1 MQRTRKL
8 DNWLLAYGDF
18 TEGSESPP
26 IFHAWVAFSMLAG
39 AMQRKLF
46 MDAGYFQVHSNMYIV
61 LVAPPGRSRKTT
73 ALMIGKRILKSVLDY
88 GQEINFSTQAS
99 SVAALV
105 KQMSAIPNKDH
116 QSLTAISLE
125 LGSLLG
131 TKSTEMVDFLVD
143 IFDCNPD
150 WDKQTVS
157 RGMEK
162 IENPWL
168 NLIAAT
174 TTQWM
179 GDNMSST
186 IVEGGFV
193 GRTIF
198 VFADVRKR
206 IAFPELSEEQKK
218 LRIAL
223 AHDLAHIASLKGQFT
238 FSPEA
243 REAFRYWYEEIR
255 EDEQNLDPRLAGYY
269 ERKHI
274 YVLKL
279 AMALRISQEDQFVL
293 QEVDINTALEY
304 LKMTEPGMHRAFSA
318 VGKNIH
324 STELIR
330 IRDQIQRAPRG
341 MTYKQILAANI
352 HSADRDVIDKLLQSL
367 EQMGEISIVTGG
379 IYVSATQRS
388 KANEA

>member
-1 MQRTRKL
+1 
-8 DNWLLAYGDF
+8 
-18 TEGSESPP
+18 
-26 IFHAWVAFSMLAG
+26 
-39 AMQRKLF
+39 MQRKLY
-46 MDAGYFQVHSNMYIV
+46 MDAGYFQVHSNMYVV

-73 ALMIGKRILKSVLDY
+73 ALMIGKRVLKSVLDY

-105 KQMSAIPNKDH
+105 KQMAAIQNKDH

-131 TKSTEMVDFLVD
+131 SKSTEMVDFLVD

-206 IAFPELSEEQKK
+206 IAFPELTDEQKK
-218 LRIAL
+218 LRVAL

-238 FSPEA
+238 FDPAA
-243 REAFRYWYEEIR
+243 REAFRYWYEEVR
-255 EDEQNLDPRLAGYY
+255 EDELNLDPRLAGYY

-279 AMALRISQEDQFVL
+279 AMCLRIAEKDSLIL
-293 QEVDINTALEY
+293 QEMDIATALDY
-304 LKMTEPGMHRAFSA
+304 LRLTEPGMHRAFSA

-324 STELIR
+324 STELMR
-330 IRDQIQRAPRG
+330 IKEQIERSTKG
-341 MTYKQILAANI
+341 MTFKQVLAANI
-352 HSADRDVIDKLLQSL
+352 HSADMQTIEGLLGSL
-367 EQMGEISIVTGG
+367 VHMGEIIQDRG
-379 IYVSATQRS
+379 IYVSTQKRQA
-388 KANEA
+388 ANEA

>member
-8 DNWLLAYGDF
+8 ENWLKGYGEF

-26 IFHAWVAFSMLAG
+26 IFHVWVGLSMLAG
-39 AMQRKLF
+39 AMQRKLY

-73 ALMIGKRILKSVLDY
+73 ALMIGKRILKGVMDY

-131 TKSTEMVDFLVD
+131 SKTTEMVDFLVD

-162 IENPWL
+162 IEHPWL

-198 VFADVRKR
+198 VFADSRKR
-206 IAFPELSEEQKK
+206 IAFPELTEEQK
-218 LRIAL
+218 RIRAAL
-223 AHDLAHIASLKGQFT
+223 AHDLAHISKLKGQFT
-238 FSPEA
+238 FAPEA
-243 REAFRYWYEEIR
+243 REAFRHWYEEIR
-255 EDEQNLDPRLAGYY
+255 EDELNLDPRLAGYY

-279 AMALRISQEDQFVL
+279 AMALRISQEDAFVI
-293 QEVDINTALEY
+293 QEVDIETALEY
-304 LKMTEPGMHRAFSA
+304 LRMTEPGMHKAFSA

-324 STELIR
+324 STELVR
-330 IRDQIQRAPRG
+330 IREQIQRAPHG

-352 HSADRDVIDKLLQSL
+352 HSAERETIDKLLASL
-367 EQMGEISIVTGG
+367 EHMGEISRGNQG
-379 IYVSATQRS
+379 AYVSTQKRQAS
-388 KANEA
+388 EA

>member
-8 DNWLLAYGDF
+8 SNWLQAYGEF
-18 TEGSESPP
+18 TEGSESPS
-26 IFHAWVAFSMLAG
+26 IFHAWVGLSMLAG
-39 AMQRKLF
+39 AMQRKLY
-46 MDAGYFQVHSNMYIV
+46 MDAGYFQVHSNMYVV

-73 ALMIGKRILKSVLDY
+73 ALMIGKRILKSVIDY
-88 GQEINFSTQAS
+88 GQDINFSTQAS

-105 KQMSAIPNKDH
+105 KQMAAIPNKDH

-131 TKSTEMVDFLVD
+131 SKSTEMVDFLVD

-206 IAFPELSEEQKK
+206 IAFPELTEEQKR

-223 AHDLAHIASLKGQFT
+223 AHDLAHISSLKGQFVFT
-238 FSPEA
+238 PDA
-243 REAFRYWYEEIR
+243 KEAFRYWYEEVR
-255 EDEQNLDPRLAGYY
+255 EDELNMDPRLAGYY

-279 AMALRISQEDQFVL
+279 AMALRIAQEDSFEL
-293 QEVDINTALEY
+293 QEIDVKTALEY
-304 LKMTEPGMHRAFSA
+304 LRMTEPGMHKAFSA

-324 STELIR
+324 STELMR
-330 IRDQIQRAPRG
+330 IKDQIQASPRG
-341 MTYKQILAANI
+341 MTYKQVLAANI
-352 HSADRDVIDKLLQSL
+352 HSADRETIDKLLASL
-367 EQMGEISIVTGG
+367 EHMGEISIEKGG
-379 IYVSATQRS
+379 LYVSSTKRQA
-388 KANEA
+388 ANEA